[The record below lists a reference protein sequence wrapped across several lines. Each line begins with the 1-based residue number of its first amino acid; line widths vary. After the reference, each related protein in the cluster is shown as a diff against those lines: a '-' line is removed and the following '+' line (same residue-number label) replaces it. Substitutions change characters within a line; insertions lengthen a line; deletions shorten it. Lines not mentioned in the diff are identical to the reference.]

1 MAAVL
6 WLWHNC
12 RSHPSLRL
20 LIMHKSPAVEHCIE
34 LLCGKG
40 CRQVWHEI
48 HRLENGEDVAETLDL
63 STEERRIVLRELKAI
78 MAVYAERCSID

>member
-1 MAAVL
+1 
-6 WLWHNC
+6 
-12 RSHPSLRL
+12 
-20 LIMHKSPAVEHCIE
+20 

-63 STEERRIVLRELKAI
+63 SIEERRIVLRELKAI